1 MCSALSTGSGMR
13 RIWFRRRTL
22 ALVLLVCLVLCMSIR
37 LSTNNQPASI
47 LYQRWFENL
56 RHLSANKTR
65 IETRQIERDI
75 QNGKRFPK
83 ILRTARQRVLDVNCA
98 AVLMGDLKE
107 IKRGRAIMDK
117 DGFVR
122 GGNIS
127 DISYIKLTKDCDKF
141 KEDRD
146 YRNYILSAE
155 EEEFPVAYSILLYKE
170 VEQAERLMRALYTPR
185 NVFCLHVDMDAPPKV
200 HQAVQGI
207 ADCFPN
213 VFVVSRKEYMVYAG
227 FTRLQAD
234 INCMQDLIQRN
245 RDWKY
250 FINLPSQQFPIKTNK
265 EIVQIL
271 QTYNGAND
279 IEGLTGN
286 RRLEHR
292 FTFRYV
298 YKRAAK
304 DQIKPKIYKT
314 NYQRVDPPANVT
326 MVKGSAYGVFSRAF
340 VEWMLQSKTARELL
354 DWMRDVYS
362 PDEYYWA
369 TLQYNQNL
377 GTPGSHY
384 SGKPDNKPWLA
395 VHAAWGGVDQCKGKY
410 VRGVCVFGLGD
421 LAALAQKRHLFV
433 NKFYLEYQPRALEC
447 LEEWLHNRTAEPAHQ
462 PLNLTY
468 YRQLPFINTGRVS

>member
-1 MCSALSTGSGMR
+1 MR
-13 RIWFRRRTL
+13 RTWFWRRTL
-22 ALVLLVCLVLCMSIR
+22 ALVLLLCLVLWMSIR
-37 LSTNNQPASI
+37 LSTNHQPASM
-47 LYQRWFENL
+47 LYHRSVKNL
-56 RHLSANKTR
+56 YYLSGSTTR
-65 IETRQIERDI
+65 TETRHIEKDI
-75 QNGKRFPK
+75 ATGKRLTK
-83 ILRTARQRVLDVNCA
+83 ILRTARRRVFDFNCA
-98 AVLMGDLKE
+98 AVLRGDLKE
-107 IKRGRAIMDK
+107 INKGMEIMDK

-141 KEDRD
+141 KEYRD

-170 VEQAERLMRALYTPR
+170 VEQAERLLRALYTPR
-185 NVFCLHVDMDAPPKV
+185 NVFCLHVDMDARPVV

-213 VFVVSRKEYMVYAG
+213 VFVVSRKEYVVYAG

-234 INCMQDLIQRN
+234 INCMQDLMQRN
-245 RDWKY
+245 RNWKY
-250 FINLPSQQFPIKTNK
+250 FINLPSQQFPIKTTK

-279 IEGLTGN
+279 IKGRTGN
-286 RRLEHR
+286 GRLEHR
-292 FTFRYV
+292 FKFRYA
-298 YKRAAK
+298 YKRVAK

-314 NYQRVDPPANVT
+314 NYQLVDPPANVT

-340 VEWMLQSKTARELL
+340 VEWMLQSKAARELL

-384 SGKPDNKPWLA
+384 SGKPDDKPWLA
-395 VHAAWGGVDQCKGKY
+395 VHAGWGGVVPCKGKY
-410 VRGVCVFGLGD
+410 VRSVCVFGLGD
-421 LAALAQKRHLFV
+421 LAALVHKRHLFV
-433 NKFYLEYQPRALEC
+433 NKFFLDYQPRALEC

-468 YRQLPFINTGRVS
+468 YRQLSFINTGRVL